1 MLLTNG
7 HATNGQFILLGGS
20 IVNIYLLVAI
30 VDLMMY
36 FGVFKNHEV
45 SQIIGFYVH
54 KKIGNYRCYLMKCNK
69 WKCIEEVEM
78 QVVHWKMGQKI

>member
-7 HATNGQFILLGGS
+7 HATNGQFILLGGN

-36 FGVFKNHEV
+36 FEVFKNHEV
-45 SQIIGFYVH
+45 SQIMGF
-54 KKIGNYRCYLMKCNK
+54 
-69 WKCIEEVEM
+69 
-78 QVVHWKMGQKI
+78 